1 MAKAKKQVPEEATKK
16 EPKEDSHYDRAPR
29 QKNSDRNPVKAA
41 EETRDV
47 PNQHGAIK

>member
-1 MAKAKKQVPEEATKK
+1 MPKATGKK
-16 EPKEDSHYDRAPR
+16 EQLEDKEKSQHDRAPY
-29 QKNSDRNPVKAA
+29 QKNADRNPVKSA

>member
-1 MAKAKKQVPEEATKK
+1 MPKPTRKKKQPEEK
-16 EPKEDSHYDRAPR
+16 EKSQIDRAPY
-29 QKNSDRNPVKAA
+29 QKNADRNPVKSA

>member
-1 MAKAKKQVPEEATKK
+1 MPKPTKK
-16 EPKEDSHYDRAPR
+16 EEQPEEKEKSQHDRAPY
-29 QKNSDRNPVKAA
+29 QKNADRDAVKSA